1 MTAATTEHPDVP
13 CGTSWIHTP
22 YSCPPLRINLLRPVE
37 KPISYEHDLALSHIH
52 LHPHRENVWKYPL
65 FLVRPFVRR
74 HLVFLPHQT
83 HIAYDACI
91 PSQNNDL
98 RFYNRNFANGDFG
111 VDEEFCNP
119 WCMTHKQA
127 VFFMRRAGHARPLHG
142 RCAIYHT
149 SKFAYF
155 AFFSINC
162 RLGSTCSPI
171 RMLNASSARS
181 ASSILICTMTRL
193 SGFIVVSHS
202 WSGFISPRPL

>member
-52 LHPHRENVWKYPL
+52 PHPHRENVWKYPL
-65 FLVRPFVRR
+65 FPARPFGRCR
-74 HLVFLPHQT
+74 LARLPHQT

-111 VDEEFCNP
+111 ADEEFCNP

-142 RCAIYHT
+142 RQLFILSAQWWCPLRRRQRPRRPGPRRRRGRPRR
-149 SKFAYF
+149 SC
-155 AFFSINC
+155 SCC
-162 RLGSTCSPI
+162 RAGCPRCNSPHC
-171 RMLNASSARS
+171 RRW
-181 ASSILICTMTRL
+181 R
-193 SGFIVVSHS
+193 
-202 WSGFISPRPL
+202 

>member
-1 MTAATTEHPDVP
+1 MEHFGHIRLVASLY
-13 CGTSWIHTP
+13 GGQIYITFLWKNQYHMNMIWHYHIFIHT
-22 YSCPPLRINLLRPVE
+22 
-37 KPISYEHDLALSHIH
+37 HI
-52 LHPHRENVWKYPL
+52 RENALEICLL
-65 FLVRPFVRR
+65 FPARPFGRCR
-74 HLVFLPHQT
+74 LARLPHQT

-111 VDEEFCNP
+111 ADEEFCNP

>member
-1 MTAATTEHPDVP
+1 MEHFGHIRLVASHY
-13 CGTSWIHTP
+13 GGQITLFLRKKQYHMNMIWHYHIFIHTHTGKMSGNIL
-22 YSCPPLRINLLRPVE
+22 YPLRG
-37 KPISYEHDLALSHIH
+37 HLA
-52 LHPHRENVWKYPL
+52 R
-65 FLVRPFVRR
+65 
-74 HLVFLPHQT
+74 LPHQT

-111 VDEEFCNP
+111 ADEEFCNP

-142 RCAIYHT
+142 RRMMYHT

>member
-1 MTAATTEHPDVP
+1 MSHLDVP
-13 CGTSWIHTP
+13 HGTFWTHTTC
-22 YSCPPLRINLLRPVE
+22 SFPLRRTNYIVPAE

-52 LHPHRENVWKYPL
+52 PHPHRENVWKYPL
-65 FLVRPFVRR
+65 FPARPFGRCR
-74 HLVFLPHQT
+74 LARLPHQT

-111 VDEEFCNP
+111 ADEEFCNP

-155 AFFSINC
+155 AFFSMNC